1 VVLDEVNNKILIYPS
16 KFENPEESET
26 FVLTLEAKTVG
37 NVTKTYHMVVEL
49 LSSVINPTYVM
60 KEP

>member
-1 VVLDEVNNKILIYPS
+1 VVLDEVNNKMMIYPS

-37 NVTKTYHMVVEL
+37 NVTQTFYMVVEL
-49 LSSVINPTYVM
+49 LSSVVDPTYVM
-60 KEP
+60 NAP